1 VSGGHVIPGY
11 DASSQPVEPPTNP
24 APEPTHAERTRTL
37 VAGQSRGSLAT
48 LALDPPGTPFGS
60 IVTYGLDERG
70 HPIGFVSTLAEHTRN
85 LLADPRAS
93 LLVVEAVPE
102 GADPLAAGRATLLG
116 RLERVGGEAEVEAAK
131 AAYLVANPQAFYVAY
146 GDFLCV
152 RLEVLSIRYV
162 GGFGRIS
169 WVSADDYATAEPDP
183 LAPYAG
189 GIVGHMNADHA
200 GALVELCHAYAGRV
214 DVTAARMT
222 AVDRYGFEVVADV
235 TGPRQQAA
243 FRVGFRT
250 PQVVPDG
257 VRKELVAMLHAA
269 RS

>member
-11 DASSQPVEPPTNP
+11 DPGSEPAEPPTNP
-24 APEPTHAERTRTL
+24 AAEPSHAERVRTL
-37 VAGQSRGSLAT
+37 VAGQSRGSLGT
-48 LALDPPGTPFGS
+48 LAIDPPGTPFGS
-60 IVTYGLDERG
+60 IVTYGLDGRG
-70 HPIGFVSTLAEHTRN
+70 RPVSFVSTLAEHTRN

-93 LLVVEAVPE
+93 LLVVESVPD

-116 RLERVGGEAEVEAAK
+116 RLEQVADAAEAEAAK

-152 RLEVLSIRYV
+152 RLEVVSIRYV
-162 GGFGRIS
+162 GGFGRMS
-169 WVSADDYATAEPDP
+169 WVDPEAYATAEADP
-183 LAPYAG
+183 LAAHAAG
-189 GIVGHMNADHA
+189 IIGHMNADHA
-200 GALVELCHAYAGRV
+200 AAMVELCHAYAGRT

-250 PQVVPDG
+250 PQASPDG

-269 RS
+269 RR